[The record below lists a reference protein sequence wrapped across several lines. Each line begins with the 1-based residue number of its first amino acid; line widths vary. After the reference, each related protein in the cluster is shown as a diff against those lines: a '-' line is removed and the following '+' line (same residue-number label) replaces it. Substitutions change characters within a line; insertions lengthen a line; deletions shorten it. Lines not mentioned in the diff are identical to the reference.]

1 MKPVLVS
8 KYVDLLN
15 KAYSK
20 YRDVK
25 VIYRAAGRETCNSN
39 FFSNNH
45 ESSASE
51 NKNICHRKSKRRSKD
66 TPFDS
71 KKNKGLMSAV
81 HFNPNEDLII
91 LEALKKEKDVGVVIR
106 KLKIE
111 LKRSYRSIQHR
122 IVKLQ
127 SGSSRRETKT
137 FSLAE
142 DLKIIDNAVESIRY
156 GQTLSRCEI
165 AKVDDLA
172 ANLNREAKS
181 INSRWNLI
189 LRPWLLQYFKK
200 TLNLDIRPML
210 INHLAANFTS
220 IRDIDWKTIE
230 KMPEFSGHTIE
241 SIKNVFLKSI
251 HLPLSRLLKI
261 PRTEVTLRQLAD
273 ASKSYHF
280 SQITKEKQVRQKEI
294 IDYFVSL
301 VSSHNLKNF
310 V

>member
-51 NKNICHRKSKRRSKD
+51 NKNKRRSKD

-91 LEALKKEKDVGVVIR
+91 LEALKKEKDIGVVIR

-111 LKRSYRSIQHR
+111 LNRSYRSIQHR

-142 DLKIIDNAVESIRY
+142 DLKIIDNAVESIRS
-156 GQTLSRCEI
+156 GQTLFRCEI

-172 ANLNREAKS
+172 VNLDREAKS

-189 LRPWLLQYFKK
+189 LRPWLLQFFKK

-241 SIKNVFLKSI
+241 SIKNIFLKSI

-280 SQITKEKQVRQKEI
+280 SQITKQKKVRQKEI

>member
-25 VIYRAAGRETCNSN
+25 VIYRTADRETCNSKN
-39 FFSNNH
+39 Y
-45 ESSASE
+45 ESSEQKSE
-51 NKNICHRKSKRRSKD
+51 IKNISHRKRTRRSKD
-66 TPFDS
+66 AAS
-71 KKNKGLMSAV
+71 VYKKNKGLMSAV

-165 AKVDDLA
+165 AKVDDLGKDQTYFKTTY
-172 ANLNREAKS
+172 LFTILTLFRSGGYQIYTCLLFSLYLWHGYCSESEQTYRNRVKIKQIHLFLELDNGMKIVALKH
-181 INSRWNLI
+181 
-189 LRPWLLQYFKK
+189 LRPV
-200 TLNLDIRPML
+200 
-210 INHLAANFTS
+210 TS
-220 IRDIDWKTIE
+220 I
-230 KMPEFSGHTIE
+230 
-241 SIKNVFLKSI
+241 
-251 HLPLSRLLKI
+251 
-261 PRTEVTLRQLAD
+261 A
-273 ASKSYHF
+273 
-280 SQITKEKQVRQKEI
+280 
-294 IDYFVSL
+294 
-301 VSSHNLKNF
+301 
-310 V
+310 